1 MEEKLSTA
9 LSIANDHIYVA
20 NKIERFLKA
29 LERELITASAVDLV
43 AKHGDL
49 KRTTVREAIEAF
61 VFVTLEPGTTRL
73 RETAAG
79 SQAMAEQM
87 IAEQREREEYM
98 QHGNG
103 PPVAIR
109 LTACSIRALAELG
122 HWFVQG
128 LSPIYNRIPTDQIVL
143 CGFWSSSRPVGFSK
157 RRQG

>member
-73 RETAAG
+73 RETAAR
-79 SQAMAEQM
+79 SRAMAEQM
-87 IAEQREREEYM
+87 IAEQREREEHM
-98 QHGNG
+98 
-103 PPVAIR
+103 
-109 LTACSIRALAELG
+109 
-122 HWFVQG
+122 
-128 LSPIYNRIPTDQIVL
+128 
-143 CGFWSSSRPVGFSK
+143 
-157 RRQG
+157 